1 MAPTT
6 KCFSL
11 FILATCVLCPWAGVA
26 QASPAVQIT
35 VQAAGHSSGALDL
48 NIPWAALEAQLAS
61 NGYATWSLNQEKV
74 DVYSTD
80 LSPILLGSIDDFSVV
95 LDADPYVSL
104 GFSVTAG
111 SAATTFT
118 ITSGAVNTNL
128 ENAAA
133 YASAGI
139 TLTDPDGDRA
149 TLTGLYGN
157 RAYRATYN
165 GESST
170 FASLVGDTSV
180 VDDTVTTSERYP
192 ASGRETIPEMV
203 TDIQS
208 AFQFT
213 LSARDL
219 ASGTSTFS
227 LNNPIVP
234 EPATLALLA
243 FGGVF
248 ALAVRRRA
256 RA

>member
-1 MAPTT
+1 
-6 KCFSL
+6 
-11 FILATCVLCPWAGVA
+11 VLCPWAGVA
-26 QASPAVQIT
+26 QASPGVQVT
-35 VQAAGHSSGALDL
+35 VQDSSGHSSGAVDL
-48 NIPWAALEAQLAS
+48 GIPWAALEAQLAS
-61 NGYATWSLNQEKV
+61 EGHATWSLNQEKV
-74 DVYSTD
+74 DVYSADPSRT
-80 LSPILLGSIDDFSVV
+80 PLGSIDDFSVA
-95 LDADPYVSL
+95 LDADVYVSL

-118 ITSGAVNTNL
+118 ITSGTVNANL
-128 ENAAA
+128 ENAVAD
-133 YASAGI
+133 ASAG
-139 TLTDPDGDRA
+139 TVLTDPDGDGA

-165 GESST
+165 GASST
-170 FASLVGDTSV
+170 FASLVDDSSV

-192 ASGRETIPEMV
+192 ASGRETIPGTV

-208 AFQFT
+208 AFHFT

-219 ASGTSTFS
+219 AAGSSTFS
-227 LNNPIVP
+227 LNNLIVP

-243 FGGVF
+243 FGGIF